1 MEIQTVFEV
10 SAIASVIGTIISFI
24 MFRKSTKLK
33 YITKERKEW
42 RCAIREIVEK
52 LENCVYDDRNKIL
65 VLLKT
70 RINAYGINSKNKLA
84 DSHIWEIIHKVEQC
98 KKEEFPIL
106 KEKLIEYLSL
116 LLKYDWERSK
126 KEVYGEPRLA
136 LAYLMDIF
144 ATGFWGYGLYIL
156 SGDNLQNAMP
166 DICLII
172 FLLIFGYVMVKM
184 AKTVRGENISIDIIL
199 MASIISFGGEITHQE
214 DLYSNRYLLVGTVL
228 AFLASCIQFMEE
240 LKIYM
245 EKKIYQ
251 KSVENIQNNSLKIK
265 NNISREDEV
274 STQSQQDTF
283 KFTLKKEF
291 RVYEKMCVEVDKKY
305 EAKRNIFHF
314 IRGTNR
320 NQSDKKHVKGIT
332 FTNYSEWEDYVSN
345 KLKRKK
351 DELKELYIYVKKKQK
366 VIEQSTEFCKSIAVP
381 LYMTQ
386 IAIAVAV
393 FESASI
399 NSEYA
404 FWTLNIVALLL
415 LVVLAWIFYTNNKK
429 INFYQDITEIIK
441 KLLEDSI

>member
-24 MFRKSTKLK
+24 VFRKTIKLK

-42 RCAIREIVEK
+42 RCAIQEIVEK
-52 LENCVYDDRNKIL
+52 LENSVYDDRNKIL

-70 RINAYGINSKNKLA
+70 RINAYGINSKSKLT
-84 DSHIWEIIHKVEQC
+84 DSHIWENIHKIEQC
-98 KKEEFPIL
+98 KKEDFPIL
-106 KEKLIEYLSL
+106 KEELIEYLSL

-156 SGDNLQNAMP
+156 SGDNLQNAIP

-172 FLLIFGYVMVKM
+172 FFLIFGCVMLKM
-184 AKTVRGENISIDIIL
+184 AKTARGENIVIDIIL
-199 MASIISFGGEITHQE
+199 MTSIISLGIEITHQE

-251 KSVENIQNNSLKIK
+251 KSVENVQNSLERK
-265 NNISREDEV
+265 NNIIRADKV
-274 STQSQQDTF
+274 ATQNQQDAF
-283 KFTLKKEF
+283 KFILEKEF
-291 RVYEKMCVEVDKKY
+291 RVYEKMCVEVDEKY

-314 IRGTNR
+314 IQKTIRSW
-320 NQSDKKHVKGIT
+320 SDKKHAKDIK
-332 FTNYSEWEDYVSN
+332 FTNYAEWEDYISN
-345 KLKRKK
+345 KLVRKK

-386 IAIAVAV
+386 IAIAVAA
-393 FESASI
+393 FENASI

-404 FWTLNIVALLL
+404 FWTLNIVALFL

-429 INFYQDITEIIK
+429 INFYQDITEILK

>member
-84 DSHIWEIIHKVEQC
+84 DSHIWEIIHKIEQC

-199 MASIISFGGEITHQE
+199 MASIISLGVKLHI
-214 DLYSNRYLLVGTVL
+214 
-228 AFLASCIQFMEE
+228 
-240 LKIYM
+240 
-245 EKKIYQ
+245 KKIYTVIGIYL
-251 KSVENIQNNSLKIK
+251 SVQ
-265 NNISREDEV
+265 
-274 STQSQQDTF
+274 F
-283 KFTLKKEF
+283 
-291 RVYEKMCVEVDKKY
+291 
-305 EAKRNIFHF
+305 
-314 IRGTNR
+314 
-320 NQSDKKHVKGIT
+320 
-332 FTNYSEWEDYVSN
+332 
-345 KLKRKK
+345 
-351 DELKELYIYVKKKQK
+351 
-366 VIEQSTEFCKSIAVP
+366 
-381 LYMTQ
+381 
-386 IAIAVAV
+386 
-393 FESASI
+393 
-399 NSEYA
+399 
-404 FWTLNIVALLL
+404 
-415 LVVLAWIFYTNNKK
+415 
-429 INFYQDITEIIK
+429 
-441 KLLEDSI
+441 